1 MLTGTLIK
9 LRPSKAADV
18 PLLSALRNDLGLQL
32 ALMAVPR
39 PNSRAR
45 VKAWLTRRSN
55 DPEGAFFVV
64 ARARD
69 DKAIGFIQLV
79 RIDTLHRRAEMGIC
93 LAPDARGSGAAD
105 EALAMIENY
114 ASAVLGLQKL
124 VLQVGVH
131 NRRAISLYERASFL
145 RVGTL
150 KAHHFASG
158 RFYDVLIMEKLLRQ
172 KTR

>member
-1 MLTGTLIK
+1 MLTGMLIK

-18 PLLSALRNDLGLQL
+18 PLLSALRNDLDLQL

-39 PNSRAR
+39 PSSRAR
-45 VKAWLTRRSN
+45 VKAWITRRSN
-55 DPEGAFFVV
+55 DPEGAFFVI
-64 ARARD
+64 AQARD
-69 DKAIGFIQLV
+69 DNAIGFIQLV
-79 RIDTLHRRAEMGIC
+79 RIDTLNRRAEMGIC

-105 EALAMIENY
+105 EAMAMLENY
-114 ASAVLGLQKL
+114 ASAVLDLQKL
-124 VLQVGVH
+124 VLQVGVQ
-131 NRRAISLYERASFL
+131 NRRAISVYKRAGFL

-158 RFYDVLIMEKLLRQ
+158 RFHDVLIMEKFLRR

>member
-18 PLLSALRNDLGLQL
+18 PLLSALRNDLELQL

-45 VKAWLTRRSN
+45 VKAWIARRSN

-64 ARARD
+64 ARPLD

-93 LAPDARGSGAAD
+93 LATDARGSGASD
-105 EALAMIENY
+105 EAMAMIENY
-114 ASAVLGLQKL
+114 ASGALGLQKL
-124 VLQVGVH
+124 VLQVGAL
-131 NRRAISLYERASFL
+131 NRRAISLYERAGFL
-145 RVGTL
+145 RVGML

-158 RFYDVLIMEKLLRQ
+158 RFHDVLIMEKFLRR
-172 KTR
+172 KSR